1 MKYLLS
7 GLMLL
12 SLCACQQPTPAQ
24 ITNIANDGKL
34 AIQLSDA
41 VLNDVNAVVQVAA
54 PGSTTAHTLGNVVVT
69 ANKVDNI
76 VQSLTIP
83 VIPIPVVAAPAAA
96 TTGQ

>member
-1 MKYLLS
+1 MRNLYLLLV
-7 GLMLL
+7 GFCLVLAG
-12 SLCACQQPTPAQ
+12 CTQPTPAQ
-24 ITNIANDGKL
+24 ITSIANDGKL

-41 VLNDVNAVVQVAA
+41 VLNDVNAIVTVAA

-69 ANKVDNI
+69 ANKVNNV

-83 VIPIPVVAAPAAA
+83 VIPVAAPAPAA

>member
-1 MKYLLS
+1 MKNLYLLLV
-7 GLMLL
+7 GFCLVLVG
-12 SLCACQQPTPAQ
+12 CQQPTPAQ
-24 ITNIANDGKL
+24 ITSIANDGKL

-41 VLNDVNAVVQVAA
+41 VLNDVNAIVTVAA

-69 ANKVDNI
+69 ANKVNNV

-83 VIPIPVVAAPAAA
+83 VTPVAAPAPAA